1 VRGPAH
7 SPQTLGLS
15 PRWWRRRA
23 WRAAPLVWLLQ
34 PAPHAPSGRGET
46 LTSCGDVEENP
57 GPAKHERGG
66 SSDEEGTFSET
77 HASAP
82 GDPRHF
88 CPFPGCGM
96 APGRG
101 GFPGWKCA
109 TSMFHHVDSHHVA
122 SGGIPAQNWLRA
134 NKRWVCGH
142 CLALHSDRTK
152 TKVGQCFALKAGE
165 TPVPWLPSNTVNA
178 PPPAAST
185 PLKGCTP
192 LTNPCPQAKILL
204 SNILGAHRQ
213 LLRHVPKGAANV
225 WGQALADAIKN
236 FLSQKSWESLLAVMA
251 FAKVTLALP
260 KRGGKDKNEAC
271 KEVRKRVARFLNGEW
286 LALWTEQEGSRV
298 QPQRS
303 TKRAKTMGDLPPNK
317 RALDKGFINSLQ
329 GFLDDGAFSKA
340 AKHLLSV
347 GLHDSSDAE
356 IRKALEGLHPKRAP
370 VQPLPVVDQWDWDD
384 TSDEQE
390 RHRLKLLRDVVLQFP
405 LGSAG
410 GPSGLR
416 PQHVQDVVRGDAG
429 TASTLLNAMA
439 EFTKAALTDSLPK
452 ECSEFLCAARLIPLR
467 KPGSKMA
474 VRPIAVG
481 EFLRRMV
488 SKFAMRSQPVREAVD
503 GLIPSQVGVQVEGAC
518 ETTAMCLQ
526 NWVIAHAEEPWWAI
540 LQIDLANAFNS
551 IDREALLAEVQKR
564 APKLLAWANFCYAN
578 HSNLFLQ
585 GCPLRSEQG
594 VQQGDPLGPLF
605 FCLVWQR
612 IVEQMPELLALNV
625 WYLDDGHLVGS
636 PKDLRKA
643 ADIIATEGAKVGVHI
658 NQNKC
663 RVWGPAADQL
673 MGQDPTDLWSGF
685 PREPWHPDSGLK
697 VLGMPVTFP
706 GSFKFAQKI
715 LTSAVDELEEACTV
729 LLTLGDTQSQHLLL
743 RFCLDACKLVHFLR
757 GTDCTPAGLMEQIQ
771 RASGIIRKTWADIV
785 GAPNLSESE
794 WVQSTLPMRLTG
806 MGIKDPVVVHPAAR
820 MASML
825 TFTRRATALDM
836 PEECCERPEDWSE
849 ILCKLQAMLGHTA
862 EPMLTWSHG
871 FKDEDVVQDHL
882 SQKWWTHRIHKARH
896 HVLTQAVTLR
906 DHARLALQKMPHTTA
921 WMSVIP
927 NVGLGQKMEGREYRY
942 LVKWW
947 LGRRLL
953 EGENNVCPCC
963 EAPMDPFGDHLVSCS
978 FNQPVARHN
987 ALRDALADGLRE
999 HGIACIKEVAIGG
1012 ARRPADIALP
1022 NLDRRGPTAVDLVVH
1037 HPLAPAAARG
1047 VADERQ
1053 SLKRAEEAKREESE
1067 ELCHGNGWLFA
1078 PMGWH
1083 TWGGVGPHA
1092 AALLSRVEH
1101 VIAGDLDG
1109 WPRRNL
1115 IAAFRRK
1122 LTFALMSFVA
1132 KQLRAAEDAIMQSP
1146 PVEPSPP
1153 FLPGPVFSATELQ
1166 AWEQWSDDTLFCGP
1180 IKIRTRPAPINGAGS
1195 AIGRCRSVNAAPTIV
1210 QGANANHAT
1219 SSNQI

>member
-1 VRGPAH
+1 
-7 SPQTLGLS
+7 
-15 PRWWRRRA
+15 
-23 WRAAPLVWLLQ
+23 
-34 PAPHAPSGRGET
+34 
-46 LTSCGDVEENP
+46 
-57 GPAKHERGG
+57 
-66 SSDEEGTFSET
+66 
-77 HASAP
+77 
-82 GDPRHF
+82 
-88 CPFPGCGM
+88 M

-109 TSMFHHVDSHHVA
+109 NSMFHHVDSHHVA
-122 SGGIPAQNWLRA
+122 SGGVPAQNWLRA

-142 CLALHSDRTK
+142 CRALHSDRTK
-152 TKVGQCFALKAGE
+152 VKVGQCFALKAGE
-165 TPVPWLPSNTVNA
+165 TPVPWVASETANA
-178 PPPAAST
+178 PPTAAPL

-192 LTNPCPQAKILL
+192 VSTNCPQAKLL
-204 SNILGAHRQ
+204 LANILGAHRQ
-213 LLRHVPKGAANV
+213 LLRHVPKGALNV
-225 WGQALADAIKN
+225 WGQALSDALKE
-236 FLSQKSWESLLAVMA
+236 FLTQKSWESLLALMA

-260 KRGGKDKNEAC
+260 RRGGKDKNEAC
-271 KEVRKRVARFLNGEW
+271 KEVRKRVTRFKNGEW
-286 LALWTEQEGSRV
+286 LAMWNEQEGTRV
-298 QPQRS
+298 QPQRG
-303 TKRAKTMGDLPPNK
+303 AKKARTSEALPPNK

-340 AKHLLSV
+340 AKHLLSA
-347 GLHDSSDAE
+347 GLHDSSDVE
-356 IRKALEGLHPKRAP
+356 VRKALEGLHPRRPP
-370 VQPLPVVDQWDWDD
+370 VQPLPVEDHWDWDD
-384 TSDEQE
+384 EDEEQA
-390 RHRLKLLRDVVLQFP
+390 RRRLKLLRDVVLQFP

-429 TASTLLNAMA
+429 TASMLLNALA
-439 EFTKAALTDSLPK
+439 EFTKAALTGALPV
-452 ECSEFLCAARLIPLR
+452 ECAEFICGARLIPLR
-467 KPGSKMA
+467 KPGGKMA

-481 EFLRRMV
+481 EFLRRAV
-488 SKFAMRSQPVREAVD
+488 SKFAMRSAPAREAVD
-503 GLIPSQVGVQVEGAC
+503 GLLPSQVGVQVEGAC

-526 NWVIAHAEEPWWAI
+526 NWIIAHADEPWWAV

-551 IDREALLAEVQKR
+551 VDREALLAEIKLR
-564 APKLLAWANFCYAN
+564 APKLLAWANFCYAH

-585 GCPLRSEQG
+585 GSPIKSEQG

-612 IVEQMPELLALNV
+612 IVEQMPDLLSLNI

-636 PKDLRKA
+636 PRDLRA
-643 ADIIATEGAKVGVHI
+643 AAEIIAREGAKIGVHI
-658 NQNKC
+658 NPSKC
-663 RVWGPAADQL
+663 RVWGPAANLL
-673 MGQDPTDLWSGF
+673 MSEDPSCIWSTF
-685 PREPWHPDSGLK
+685 PREPWCPNSGLK
-697 VLGMPVTFP
+697 VLGLPVTFP
-706 GSFKFAQKI
+706 GTFQFSQNV
-715 LTSAVDELEEACTV
+715 LTSAVNELEEACTV

-757 GTDCTPAGLMEQIQ
+757 GLDCTPAPLMEQIQ

-785 GAPNLSESE
+785 GAPNLSETE

-820 MASML
+820 MAAML
-825 TFTRRATALDM
+825 TFTRRAAALDL
-836 PEECCERPEDWSE
+836 PEEACDRPEDWSD
-849 ILCKLQAMLGHTA
+849 ILSKLQAMLGHTA

-896 HVLTQAVTLR
+896 AVLTQAVTLR

-921 WMSVIP
+921 WMNVIP

-953 EGENNVCPCC
+953 EGDNNACPCC
-963 EAPMDPFGDHLVSCS
+963 EESMDPFGDHLVSCR

-999 HGIACIKEVAIGG
+999 HGIACMKEVAIGG

-1037 HPLAPAAARG
+1037 HPLAPAATRG
-1047 VADERQ
+1047 AADERQ
-1053 SLKRAEEAKREESE
+1053 SLKRAEEAKRDESE

-1092 AALLSRVEH
+1092 AALLARVEH
-1101 VIAGDLDG
+1101 VIAGDMDG

-1132 KQLRAAEDAIMQSP
+1132 KQLRAAEDAIMQTP
-1146 PVEPSPP
+1146 PTEPPPP
-1153 FLPGPVFSATELQ
+1153 FQPGPVFSAPELQ
-1166 AWEQWSDDTLFCGP
+1166 AWEQWSDETLFCGP
-1180 IKIRTRPAPINGAGS
+1180 IRIRTRPVPTKGAGVAS
-1195 AIGRCRSVNAAPTIV
+1195 GPSNSIAQGCLPTFAPPP
-1210 QGANANHAT
+1210 NHAT
-1219 SSNQI
+1219 SSHQA